1 MKPAGTSAMISS
13 SAHTQTAK
21 TSNFESFAYCP
32 NVVRFY
38 HMLDIITNKPTI
50 YSNRDKYVRTLVDI
64 VIDAAVDEFQQ
75 QMCFLEFI
83 LSVISCQRKNN

>member
-1 MKPAGTSAMISS
+1 
-13 SAHTQTAK
+13 
-21 TSNFESFAYCP
+21 
-32 NVVRFY
+32 
-38 HMLDIITNKPTI
+38 MLDIITNKPTI